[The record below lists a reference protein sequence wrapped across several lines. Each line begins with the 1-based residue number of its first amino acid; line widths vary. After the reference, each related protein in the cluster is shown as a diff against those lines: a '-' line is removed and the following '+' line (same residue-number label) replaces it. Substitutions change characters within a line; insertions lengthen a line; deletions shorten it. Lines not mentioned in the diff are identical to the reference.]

1 MFVGDKMKHINYQG
15 KSIDA
20 EEIDVL
26 TSNEKWN
33 EYQLADGAEL
43 ATKTVLIRVFKAIAE
58 KTPDGEPLYIIN
70 SNSFVKV
77 KNTN

>member
-1 MFVGDKMKHINYQG
+1 MKHINYQG
-15 KSIDA
+15 RSIDA

-43 ATKTVLIRVFKAIAE
+43 ATKTVLIRVFKAITE
-58 KTPDGEPLYIIN
+58 KSPDGEPIYIIN
-70 SNSFVKV
+70 SNPIVKV
-77 KNTN
+77 KNSK